1 MESSDDQDLTPVLN
15 EKANAVLLLNK
26 EERKTIK
33 ERLIMAI
40 YSESVQGSI
49 EKRLEQ
55 EYVQIAE
62 KLPETRGG
70 V

>member
-15 EKANAVLLLNK
+15 ENANALLLLNK

-40 YSESVQGSI
+40 YSESVKGYI
-49 EKRLEQ
+49 EERLGR
-55 EYVQIAE
+55 EYVQVAE
-62 KLPETRGG
+62 KLLETMGG
-70 V
+70 L